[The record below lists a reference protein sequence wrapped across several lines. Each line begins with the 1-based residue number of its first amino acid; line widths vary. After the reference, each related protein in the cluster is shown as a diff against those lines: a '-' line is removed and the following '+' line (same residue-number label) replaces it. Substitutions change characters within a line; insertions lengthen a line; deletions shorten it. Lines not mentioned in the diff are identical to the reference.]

1 MFSCDFQVSC
11 AALDLLE
18 RRKRKKIDG
27 SEQIRR
33 EDAVKLRALK
43 KLLGVCRSASAV
55 KMSAG

>member
-1 MFSCDFQVSC
+1 MIFRSAVQRWTSWS
-11 AALDLLE
+11 E
-18 RRKRKKIDG
+18 EKEKIDG